1 MQHHNFVKAGIQKL
15 SQPQIKKLLSGGNV
29 RVKHGSFHQIP
40 MTHEQHNRLMIA
52 HKKGSGTTL
61 TAHSHKHAEMLGGSL
76 LDKIKSGFK
85 SVGKVLGKTVVHSG
99 ADFLKRQPLLSP
111 ISGLID
117 KGENFINHKI
127 DGLGLRRRRVVTHR
141 RNNGGALLAAGYG
154 VHHKKRHT
162 LKKRGGAIGRASSRA
177 SSSRASS
184 RRSSVKRGRGV
195 EGDEE
200 ENEEDDEYSDND
212 YSEDSGSES
221 DEEDDYE
228 PSSYKPSK
236 KGGYIM

>member
-40 MTHEQHNRLMIA
+40 MTHEQHHKLMEA
-52 HKKGSGTTL
+52 HRRGAGTTL

-162 LKKRGGAIGRASSRA
+162 LKKRGCGVAGRASS
-177 SSSRASS
+177 SSRTS

-200 ENEEDDEYSDND
+200 EEEEEEYSDND
-212 YSEDSGSES
+212 YSDSGSES
-221 DEEDDYE
+221 DEDDYE